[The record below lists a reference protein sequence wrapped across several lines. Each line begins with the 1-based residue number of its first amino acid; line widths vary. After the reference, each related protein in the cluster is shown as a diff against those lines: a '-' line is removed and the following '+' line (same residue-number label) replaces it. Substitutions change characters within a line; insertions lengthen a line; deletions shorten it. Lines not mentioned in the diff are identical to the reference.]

1 VEVEVHFRR
10 RAYGSR
16 RSGARLRL
24 RLVGV
29 RDTQTGDYHL
39 YVTNIPAERLT
50 ATQIGAAYAAR
61 WQIELLF
68 REMKSNYGLEEM
80 PSRKKPIVET
90 LLYASVG
97 G

>member
-1 VEVEVHFRR
+1 
-10 RAYGSR
+10 
-16 RSGARLRL
+16 
-24 RLVGV
+24 
-29 RDTQTGDYHL
+29 
-39 YVTNIPAERLT
+39 
-50 ATQIGAAYAAR
+50 
-61 WQIELLF
+61 LF